1 MIQRRLFAN
10 VKIIGFIKTRRLRSF
25 ALAFIEVSFGKR
37 VSLLCFIEEYGAG
50 PVRGHGGALQP
61 RLHALIALLHV

>member
-1 MIQRRLFAN
+1 MFAN
-10 VKIIGFIKTRRLRSF
+10 VKIILFHQNAEVAIYCFSIC
-25 ALAFIEVSFGKR
+25 AFIEVTSEKR

-50 PVRGHGGALQP
+50 PVGGHGGALQP